1 MKYIKNMWHIKKPFL
16 ILMLCIVAAAAVA
29 EDYSLEDYLA
39 RVEKFSKD
47 LILSRQDVEKADVTV
62 TQARSAL
69 LPTIGVQAGYT
80 RNLWDIEQ
88 STPIGASTTSTGGAS
103 PLYPLIRQDMRTN
116 TDNELSLGL
125 GVEQNVFNMK
135 AIAALRASRQYR
147 DLYGTAYTEA
157 KRQITN
163 AARKAYFGAV
173 LLREMLSV
181 REASEKNNQAAYE
194 DMRKQYEAGMAREL
208 DMLLAEVAWQQSVPA
223 VTQARRDL
231 ENALIQIKTL
241 ADIELGDPIALTTPL
256 DSFPQLPQEVSPEE
270 SYSRRTDYQFLLQQ
284 RDLAD
289 ISIDLALA
297 DFFPTISASLGL
309 SRQGRGDQAKLMDT
323 HTDVLQLGV
332 KIALPVYTG
341 GARRSQLEIE
351 KINLR
356 KHDTELAKMRDF
368 IQAEITR
375 LYLSLRESWE
385 RIGSSKITSETAD
398 KAYRLVRLSLANG
411 MATQLE
417 VNTAAVRL
425 EEAQLAYYNSV
436 YDYLTLYFDWEKAL
450 GL

>member
-1 MKYIKNMWHIKKPFL
+1 
-16 ILMLCIVAAAAVA
+16 
-29 EDYSLEDYLA
+29 
-39 RVEKFSKD
+39 
-47 LILSRQDVEKADVTV
+47 
-62 TQARSAL
+62 
-69 LPTIGVQAGYT
+69 
-80 RNLWDIEQ
+80 
-88 STPIGASTTSTGGAS
+88 
-103 PLYPLIRQDMRTN
+103 
-116 TDNELSLGL
+116 
-125 GVEQNVFNMK
+125 MK
-135 AIAALRASRQYR
+135 AIAALRASKQYKN
-147 DLYGTAYTEA
+147 LYGTAYTEA

-181 REASEKNNQAAYE
+181 REDSEKNNLAAYE
-194 DMRKQYEAGMAREL
+194 DMKKQYEAGMAREL
-208 DMLLAEVAWQQSVPA
+208 DMLLAEVAWQQSIPA
-223 VTQARRDL
+223 VTLARRDL
-231 ENALIQIKTL
+231 ENALIQLKTL
-241 ADIELGDPIALTTPL
+241 ADIELDEPIALTTPL
-256 DSFPQLPQEVSPEE
+256 DSFPELPKEVSPEE
-270 SYSRRTDYQFLLQQ
+270 SYSRRTDYMLLLQQ
-284 RDLAD
+284 RDITD

-309 SRQGRGDQAKLMDT
+309 SRLGYGDQAKLMDT

-356 KHDTELAKMRDF
+356 KQDTELAKKRDS

-436 YDYLTLYFDWEKAL
+436 YDYLTWYFDWEKAL